1 MRQTPP
7 SEPGLL
13 RVLGLFGVDEGQ
25 NEVIRVILEDWRA
38 REWTPRVEPI
48 AAAIRRARQALADAE
63 WSGADAS
70 AARAHLQTL
79 LAAQARGEQWCV
91 NF

>member
-1 MRQTPP
+1 MT
-7 SEPGLL
+7 SH
-13 RVLGLFGVDEGQ
+13 
-25 NEVIRVILEDWRA
+25 
-38 REWTPRVEPI
+38 VEPI

-79 LAAQARGEQWCV
+79 LAAQARDEQWSV